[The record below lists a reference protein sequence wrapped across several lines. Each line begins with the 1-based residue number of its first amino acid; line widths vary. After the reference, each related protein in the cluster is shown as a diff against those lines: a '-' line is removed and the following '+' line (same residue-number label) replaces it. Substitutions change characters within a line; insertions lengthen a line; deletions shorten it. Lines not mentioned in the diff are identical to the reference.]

1 MGLEQKLSLRLSQR
15 LVMTP
20 TLQQAIKLLQMTR
33 LELQD
38 VVNQEIVGNPVLEE
52 QDPEERANADED
64 PSTAESHEID
74 LADAAAIA
82 EAGGGAEQTDGI
94 DGMIDAPSAAD
105 RIAEGLAENAAEN
118 FADNG
123 EPPRDGTGQDP
134 EPVVDPSTDPANEV
148 YEQIDLE
155 AYFGDYMDGTATAPR
170 MTEEAEEFSLENR
183 AETAPG
189 LDAHLTEQLGVSEAT
204 PAIREAC
211 GFLIGNVDPDGY
223 LRMTLDEVVEGAPCT
238 PEIGERAIALLQ
250 SFDPVGVG
258 ARNLAECLL
267 IQARAANVATPLL
280 IDIVTNRIN
289 DLGTKP
295 PALLARQMS
304 VPMDELQKAIEWIRK
319 LDPKP
324 GRRYD
329 SSRTIYVEP
338 DVAVIKL
345 GDDYVVLFNDDGL
358 PRLKVSSLYR
368 RMLQAKDG
376 VLDGEGK
383 SYLREKMR
391 AAQWLMKSLDQR
403 KRTIVRV
410 AESIVKKQRDF
421 LDYGVAHLRPLVL
434 RDVAED
440 IGMHESTV
448 SRVVSNKWMATPR
461 GLLPMKF
468 FFHSAIA
475 SSGGEDISSLAVK
488 GKIRALIEAED
499 PAHPLSDARLS
510 ELLAREGIRIA
521 RRTVAKYR
529 EELRISSSSIRRVE
543 TTGVPEDATAE
554 RDDEDSDAGASIEAG
569 KFNGRPQEN
578 E

>member
-1 MGLEQKLSLRLSQR
+1 
-15 LVMTP
+15 MTP

-38 VVNQEIVGNPVLEE
+38 VVNQEMEGNPVLEE
-52 QDPEERANADED
+52 EDPESNPSADED
-64 PSTAESHEID
+64 PSAAETRELD
-74 LADAAAIA
+74 LSDASDAAAATSPEAVADEAHAAAVAA
-82 EAGGGAEQTDGI
+82 EAA
-94 DGMIDAPSAAD
+94 AP
-105 RIAEGLAENAAEN
+105 
-118 FADNG
+118 
-123 EPPRDGTGQDP
+123 TQP
-134 EPVVDPSTDPANEV
+134 EPVVDVSTDPATEAFS
-148 YEQIDLE
+148 EIDLE

-183 AETAPG
+183 AESPPG
-189 LDAHLTEQLGVSEAT
+189 LAEHLTEQLGVSEAP

-223 LRMTLDEVVEGAPCT
+223 LRMSIDEIAVSVPCDAAVA
-238 PEIGERAIALLQ
+238 EKALALLQ

-267 IQARAANVATPLL
+267 IQARAANIATPLL
-280 IDIVTNRIN
+280 VDVVTNRFSE
-289 DLGTKP
+289 LATKP
-295 PALLARQMS
+295 PALLARQMN
-304 VPMDELQKAIEWIRK
+304 VPGDELARTIEWIRK

-338 DVAVIKL
+338 DVSVAKID
-345 GDDYVVLFNDDGL
+345 DDYIVLFNDDGL
-358 PRLKVSSLYR
+358 PRLKVSALYR

-376 VLDGEGK
+376 ALDGEGK

-461 GLLPMKF
+461 GLVPMKF

-475 SSGGEDISSLAVK
+475 SSGGEDVSSLAVK

-529 EELRISSSSIRRVE
+529 EELHIPSSSIRRIEEPPPVE
-543 TTGVPEDATAE
+543 AVAAEGAESLEDARTPVSE
-554 RDDEDSDAGASIEAG
+554 EHE
-569 KFNGRPQEN
+569 
-578 E
+578 